1 MKGVNK
7 VILIGNVGKD
17 PEFNK
22 LEGDVSIAKFT
33 LATTERYKDRNGETK
48 EQTEWHNILAW
59 RQLADICQKYVH
71 KGSPLYIEGKIRT
84 TSWTDKDNN
93 KRFRTEIVAENITLL
108 DRKQE
113 NNHHSEPPMSE
124 TAPPIV
130 EEGGDDLPF

>member
-33 LATTERYKDRNGETK
+33 LATTERYRDRSGETK

-59 RQLADICQKYVH
+59 RQLADICQKYIH
-71 KGSPLYIEGKIRT
+71 KGSPLYVEGKIRT

-93 KRFRTEIVAENITLL
+93 KRYRTEIVAENITLL
-108 DRKQE
+108 DRKHE
-113 NNHHSEPPMSE
+113 SSSHSETHINEP
-124 TAPPIV
+124 APPVV

>member
-33 LATTERYKDRNGETK
+33 LATTERYRDRNGESK
-48 EQTEWHNILAW
+48 EQTEWHNIIAW
-59 RQLADICQKYVH
+59 RQLADICQKYIH
-71 KGSPLYIEGKIRT
+71 KGSPIYVEGKIRT

-93 KRFRTEIVAENITLL
+93 KRYRTEIVAENITLL
-108 DRKQE
+108 DRKHDG
-113 NNHHSEPPMSE
+113 NGGNDHSMSEPS
-124 TAPPIV
+124 APVV

>member
-33 LATTERYKDRNGETK
+33 LATTERFKDRNGETK

-93 KRFRTEIVAENITLL
+93 KRYRTEIVAENITLL